1 MKIRLLAIF
10 EGLIIAFAALA
21 APVTADV
28 VSVNGAVQSAST
40 FSVVNKTLAF
50 GTFTVGTNTISSTH
64 NDTAGKFSVI
74 SLATNDP
81 VWHIQVSG
89 TDGGKMK
96 STSAPTLLLTNQMKI
111 RNNTVVTG
119 VTGPASAQTITGS
132 STNLLNGAP
141 LATTFIP
148 LELSQTVL
156 ATDAAKSD
164 YAMTVTLTYVPS

>member
-1 MKIRLLAIF
+1 MKTKLLVLAGI
-10 EGLIIAFAALA
+10 LIVVFAAMV
-21 APVTADV
+21 APVAADV
-28 VSVNGAVQSAST
+28 VTVNGGVQSAST
-40 FSVVNKTLAF
+40 FSVINTTLAF
-50 GTFTVGTNTISSTH
+50 GTFSVGANTISSTH

-96 STSAPTLLLTNQMKI
+96 STSAPTILLTNQMGI
-111 RNNTVVTG
+111 RNNTVVAG
-119 VTGPASAQTITGS
+119 VTGPASPQTITGS
-132 STNLLNGAP
+132 SANLFNGAP